1 MSESGREPAKKA
13 GAAPGQR
20 LREER
25 ERRGISTQ
33 KVAEDLHVDV
43 WIVEALEAGEFQAL
57 GAPVYARGHL
67 RKYATLLGLDGE
79 KLVTASEE
87 QQGEEPPL
95 VPLKPAPGAMQWRVP
110 RKSIA
115 LSAAVVVAAASVGW
129 AVSEWR
135 ARMAAMPPEAVANDG
150 DPRAAA
156 ASTTGGA
163 ESDAAAGPDAVT
175 PASQSTTGAGTAPAH
190 AASPPRAVPAAATTS
205 TAPAAPAEARGYVRV
220 RLSFTA
226 DSWVEVHDAEQ
237 RRVFADLGVANTA
250 RSLTVNAPA
259 RLAFGHPEGVQMEVN
274 GQPVSL
280 PAGRGGVLRVTLDS
294 QGRVRAAG
302 RQTNR

>member
-1 MSESGREPAKKA
+1 MDESGREPAKKA

-43 WIVEALEAGEFQAL
+43 WIVEALEAGQFHAL
-57 GAPVYARGHL
+57 GAPVYSRGHL

-79 KLVTASEE
+79 TLVTASGE
-87 QQGEEPPL
+87 QQGREPPL
-95 VPLKPAPGAMQWRVP
+95 VPIKPAPGTMQWRVP
-110 RKSIA
+110 RKSIVI
-115 LSAAVVVAAASVGW
+115 SAAVVVAAAGVGW
-129 AVSEWR
+129 GVAEWK
-135 ARMAAMPPEAVANDG
+135 ARTAKVPGETVAAEGSAGAAATGASAGVKEPTATATPAVA
-150 DPRAAA
+150 
-156 ASTTGGA
+156 S
-163 ESDAAAGPDAVT
+163 S
-175 PASQSTTGAGTAPAH
+175 AP
-190 AASPPRAVPAAATTS
+190 SSKVAAATTTS
-205 TAPAAPAEARGYVRV
+205 QAAPNAEPRGYVRV
-220 RLSFTA
+220 RLNFTA
-226 DSWVEVHDAEQ
+226 DSWVEVYDAEQ
-237 RRVFADLGVANTA
+237 RRVFADLGSANTA